1 MGQSIVVGVDG
12 SAGGAAALAEAAA
25 IAERTG
31 ALLAAVF
38 VRSPALVLH
47 LAPGY
52 DGVAEPIID
61 EALAQLIP
69 RVREAVFDELSV
81 RPLEWTFDVLS
92 GHPAAEIV
100 DAALSRSSSMIVVGA
115 SSHGRLG
122 GLVLGSVAQK
132 LVCRSPVSVLVV
144 RPTTAQHQDAARSGS

>member
-12 SAGGAAALAEAAA
+12 SAGAAAALAEAAG
-25 IAERTG
+25 IAERRG
-31 ALLAAVF
+31 ALLAVVF
-38 VRSPALVLH
+38 VRSPVLVLH

-61 EALAQLIP
+61 EALAQLTL
-69 RVREAVFDELSV
+69 RVRESVFDELSV

-92 GHPAAEIV
+92 GHPADELI
-100 DAALSRSSSMIVVGA
+100 DAAVSRSSSMIVVGG

-132 LVCRSPVSVLVV
+132 LVCRSPMSVLVV
-144 RPTTAQHQDAARSGS
+144 RPTTAEQEHAAWSSS